1 MTFIINHLYLMFKY
15 LNKKSVLKCQ
25 ISNVKIQTAMAAAAA
40 LSAQPNRLISTASV
54 ALLHLLTKLKSPF
67 FPTRQLWQRRCTA
80 VPRASYRA
88 TEIYINWFCLVT
100 FSGWFS
106 LVMDTCLAIN
116 QSVSRSRIDISIPIL
131 HLSHS
136 HSISRLTYFP
146 SKTKLEC
153 PFM

>member
-1 MTFIINHLYLMFKY
+1 
-15 LNKKSVLKCQ
+15 
-25 ISNVKIQTAMAAAAA
+25 MAAAAA

-67 FPTRQLWQRRCTA
+67 FPTRQL
-80 VPRASYRA
+80 
-88 TEIYINWFCLVT
+88 
-100 FSGWFS
+100 GWFS